1 MPPKIAKAKRAWPT
15 IYDAISSRVNYEGF
29 IRPAFL
35 NEFKEERVRSGV
47 ARPADEVL
55 ARRIR
60 APDYVAPVDSK
71 EYDARLPDNDLMIAI
86 HQYASDFYSAH
97 GMAPISSKSM
107 DESALI
113 AMGLL
118 LEETIEQLLGGGG
131 HLALVDKRA
140 LHLRDEGAV
149 WDEQDE
155 YYDEVVPT
163 ELEESEEEEI

>member
-1 MPPKIAKAKRAWPT
+1 MPPKSTFPTNANKRPASTNSMPKSPHKKLKPNNPQAAKAKRAWPT
-15 IYDAISSRVNYEGF
+15 IFDAISSRVNYEGF

-60 APDYVAPVDSK
+60 APDNVAPVDSE

-86 HQYASDFYSAH
+86 HQYAADFYSAH

-107 DESALI
+107 DETALI
-113 AMGLL
+113 AMGMYRMFVSAWKIIAK
-118 LEETIEQLLGGGG
+118 TYRFSSRGNN
-131 HLALVDKRA
+131 
-140 LHLRDEGAV
+140 
-149 WDEQDE
+149 
-155 YYDEVVPT
+155 
-163 ELEESEEEEI
+163 